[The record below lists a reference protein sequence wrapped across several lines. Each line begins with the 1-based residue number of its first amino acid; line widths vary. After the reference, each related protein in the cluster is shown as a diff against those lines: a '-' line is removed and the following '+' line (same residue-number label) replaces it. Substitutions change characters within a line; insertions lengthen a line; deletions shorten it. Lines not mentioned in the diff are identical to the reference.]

1 MIKKE
6 TPMQCQKIAEKLKQ
20 NLLPFLLKG
29 GALPLGKTATLFPF

>member
-20 NLLPFLLKG
+20 NLPSVS
-29 GALPLGKTATLFPF
+29 TERRE